1 MGTLPS
7 SKILR
12 EPQQKALPKGA
23 IGRSCDGVARGTG
36 GMFPIS
42 MAQSCKLVLR
52 TQNALKQ
59 FFRIGELGDL

>member
-36 GMFPIS
+36 GRVYIR
-42 MAQSCKLVLR
+42 AVR
-52 TQNALKQ
+52 E
-59 FFRIGELGDL
+59 GEWR